1 MEQEE
6 SQHNSSRIANI
17 EEYTRLSSENV
28 SSLNFMLIFL
38 FSLDVTAKTKVFPV
52 NKHCFF
58 LIWHAHQFDSIFVF
72 CIFLCTVL
80 SFRNISLLLSL
91 LPPPSY
97 LSFTLSPSPSLS
109 CIHSPSPFL
118 YLSLS
123 HSQTIF
129 FS

>member
-80 SFRNISLLLSL
+80 SFRNISLLLSP

-97 LSFTLSPSPSLS
+97 CHSLFLLHPLSLVFTLLHPSS
-109 CIHSPSPFL
+109 I
-118 YLSLS
+118 SLS